1 MEKEK
6 ERQEILKKFKGKLR
20 ATKTRLATQSSA
32 LAKNEEETK
41 AIDEAQK
48 NAKTAAS

>member
-1 MEKEK
+1 LDEAKAKIDVDKMEKEK

-32 LAKNEEETK
+32 LAKN
-41 AIDEAQK
+41 
-48 NAKTAAS
+48 